1 MQKRKYMAK
10 NLTQASPEYV
20 DLVKKVAKT
29 KSNLEYIEFQVYNLK
44 KSKKDVVKVQK
55 ASELVELALD
65 KEDLVV
71 VSIYERAFDM
81 VDEQTKELWIENAI
95 NAIHYDMEKERVII
109 DAGPTINVG
118 LGMYH
123 TYGDIIIQK
132 LELAALTLQ
141 QIEDA
146 DKEKKAQE
154 KAAKKAK
161 KK

>member
-1 MQKRKYMAK
+1 MAK
-10 NLTQASPEYV
+10 SLTQASPEYV
-20 DLVKKVAKT
+20 DLVKEVVAT
-29 KSNLEYIEFQVYNLK
+29 KSNLNYIEFQVYNIK
-44 KSKKDVVKVQK
+44 KSKKDVIKVQK
-55 ASELVELALD
+55 ANELIELALD

-71 VSIYERAFDM
+71 VSLYERAFDL
-81 VDEQTKELWIENAI
+81 VDDQTKRLWIENAI
-95 NAIHYDMEKERVII
+95 NAVRYDMEKEKVVI

-141 QIEDA
+141 QIEDQ

-154 KAAKKAK
+154 KAAKKGK

>member
-1 MQKRKYMAK
+1 MAK
-10 NLTQASPEYV
+10 SLTQASPEYV
-20 DLVKKVAKT
+20 DLVKEVVAT
-29 KSNLEYIEFQVYNLK
+29 KSNLNYIEFQVYNIK
-44 KSKKDVVKVQK
+44 KSKKDVIKVQK
-55 ASELVELALD
+55 ANELVELALD

-71 VSIYERAFDM
+71 VSLYERAFDL
-81 VDEQTKELWIENAI
+81 VDDQTKRLWIENAI
-95 NAIHYDMEKERVII
+95 NAVRYDMEKEKVVI

-123 TYGDIIIQK
+123 TYGDVIIQK

-141 QIEDA
+141 QIEDQ

>member
-1 MQKRKYMAK
+1 MAK
-10 NLTQASPEYV
+10 SLTQASPEYV
-20 DLVKKVAKT
+20 DLVKEVVAT
-29 KSNLEYIEFQVYNLK
+29 KSNLNYIEFQVYNIK
-44 KSKKDVVKVQK
+44 KSKKDVIKVQK
-55 ASELVELALD
+55 ANELVELALD

-71 VSIYERAFDM
+71 VSLYERAFDM
-81 VDEQTKELWIENAI
+81 VDDQTKRLWIENAI
-95 NAIHYDMEKERVII
+95 NAVRYDMEKEKVVI

-123 TYGDIIIQK
+123 AYGDIIIQK

-141 QIEDA
+141 QIEDQ

>member
-1 MQKRKYMAK
+1 MAK
-10 NLTQASPEYV
+10 SLTQASPEYV
-20 DLVKKVAKT
+20 DLVKEVVAT
-29 KSNLEYIEFQVYNLK
+29 KSNLNYIEFQVYNIK
-44 KSKKDVVKVQK
+44 KSKKDVIKVQK
-55 ASELVELALD
+55 ANELVELALD

-71 VSIYERAFDM
+71 VSLYERAFDL
-81 VDEQTKELWIENAI
+81 VDDKTKRLWIENAI
-95 NAIHYDMEKERVII
+95 NAVRYDMEKEKVVI

-123 TYGDIIIQK
+123 AYGDVIIQK

-141 QIEDA
+141 QIEDQ

-154 KAAKKAK
+154 KAAKKGK

>member
-1 MQKRKYMAK
+1 MAK
-10 NLTQASPEYV
+10 SLTQASPEYV
-20 DLVKKVAKT
+20 DLVKEVVAT
-29 KSNLEYIEFQVYNLK
+29 KSNLNYIEFQVYNIK
-44 KSKKDVVKVQK
+44 KSKKDVIKVQK
-55 ASELVELALD
+55 ANELVELALD

-71 VSIYERAFDM
+71 ISLYERAFDL
-81 VDEQTKELWIENAI
+81 VDDQTKRLWIENAI
-95 NAIHYDMEKERVII
+95 NAVRYDMEKEKVVI

-123 TYGDIIIQK
+123 AYGDIIIQK

-141 QIEDA
+141 QIEEQ

-154 KAAKKAK
+154 KAAKKTK

>member
-1 MQKRKYMAK
+1 MAK
-10 NLTQASPEYV
+10 SLTQASPEYV
-20 DLVKKVAKT
+20 DLVKEVVAT
-29 KSNLEYIEFQVYNLK
+29 KSNLNYIEFQVYNIK
-44 KSKKDVVKVQK
+44 KSKKDVIKVQK
-55 ASELVELALD
+55 ANELVELALD

-71 VSIYERAFDM
+71 VSLYERAFDL
-81 VDEQTKELWIENAI
+81 VDDQTKRLWIENAI
-95 NAIHYDMEKERVII
+95 NAVRYDMEKEKVVI

-123 TYGDIIIQK
+123 AYGDVIIQK

-141 QIEDA
+141 QIEDQ

>member
-1 MQKRKYMAK
+1 MAK
-10 NLTQASPEYV
+10 SLTQASPEYV
-20 DLVKKVAKT
+20 DLVKEVVAT
-29 KSNLEYIEFQVYNLK
+29 KSNLNYIEFQVYNIK
-44 KSKKDVVKVQK
+44 KSKKDVIKVQK
-55 ASELVELALD
+55 ANELVELALD

-71 VSIYERAFDM
+71 VSLYERAFDL
-81 VDEQTKELWIENAI
+81 VDEQTKRLWIENAI
-95 NAIHYDMEKERVII
+95 NAVRYDMEKEKVVI

-123 TYGDIIIQK
+123 AYGDVIIQK

-141 QIEDA
+141 QIEDQ

>member
-1 MQKRKYMAK
+1 MAK
-10 NLTQASPEYV
+10 SLTQASPEYV
-20 DLVKKVAKT
+20 DLVKEVVAT
-29 KSNLEYIEFQVYNLK
+29 KSNLNYIEFQVYNIK
-44 KSKKDVVKVQK
+44 KSKKDVIKVQK
-55 ASELVELALD
+55 ANELVELALD

-71 VSIYERAFDM
+71 VSLYERAFDM
-81 VDEQTKELWIENAI
+81 VDDQTKSLWIENAI
-95 NAIHYDMEKERVII
+95 NAVRYDMEKEKVVI

-123 TYGDIIIQK
+123 AYGDVIIQK

-141 QIEDA
+141 QIEDQ